1 MKTKENVT
9 IDKLDKKLKEKLM
22 FIEWICKTIEG
33 EKYEI
38 TITSANDGK
47 HMTNSLHYK
56 NKAVDLRTRDMKN
69 AKVCGWKIKQ
79 YLGKDFDVILEK
91 DHLHIEYEPKKKK
104 GGKIE

>member
-9 IDKLDKKLKEKLM
+9 LNNLDKKLKEKLM

-69 AKVCGWKIKQ
+69 AKVVGWEIKQ
-79 YLGKDFDVILEK
+79 YLGKDFDVILEN
-91 DHLHIEYEPKKKK
+91 DHLHIEYQPKKKK

>member
-9 IDKLDKKLKEKLM
+9 LNNLDKNLKKKLIL
-22 FIEWICKTIEG
+22 IEWICKTIEG

-69 AKVCGWKIKQ
+69 AKVVGWEIKQ
-79 YLGKDFDVILEK
+79 YLGNDFDVILEK
-91 DHLHIEYEPKKKK
+91 DHLHIEYQPKKEK

>member
-9 IDKLDKKLKEKLM
+9 LKNLNKNLKEKLM

-56 NKAVDLRTRDMKN
+56 NNAVDLRTRDMKN
-69 AKVCGWKIKQ
+69 AKVCGWEIKQ

-91 DHLHIEYEPKKKK
+91 DHLHIEYQPKNRKEVK
-104 GGKIE
+104 